1 MKLENNI
8 AFVTGGGRSIGRAIC
23 LKLAEEGADVVIA
36 NSSLEPANEV
46 GEIHHRAKLPGVRPD
61 EPGAERTAAA
71 LN

>member
-23 LKLAEEGADVVIA
+23 LKLAEEGANVVIA

-46 GEIHHRAKLPGVRPD
+46 AKFITGQNYPVCGLMNLGLN
-61 EPGAERTAAA
+61 EPLLR
-71 LN
+71 